1 LGVVEEAAVELSEDV
16 LADVVKRLRRAQG
29 QVGGLIQMIE
39 SGRDCKDV
47 ITQLAAVSRALD
59 RAGFKLIASG
69 LAQCVSDGSA
79 QGKADREQLEK
90 LFLSL
95 A

>member
-1 LGVVEEAAVELSEDV
+1 LLVEMNEEV
-16 LADVVKRLRRAQG
+16 LTDVVKRLRRVQG
-29 QVGGLIQMIE
+29 QVGGIVQMIE

-47 ITQLAAVSRALD
+47 ITQLAAASRALD

-69 LAQCVSDGSA
+69 LEQCISDGSE
-79 QGKADREQLEK
+79 QSVADRAQLEK
-90 LFLSL
+90 LFLAL

>member
-1 LGVVEEAAVELSEDV
+1 MELDKEA
-16 LADVVKRLRRAQG
+16 LADVVVRLRRAQG
-29 QVGGLIQMIE
+29 QIGGVIQMIE

-47 ITQLAAVSRALD
+47 ITQLAAASRALD
-59 RAGFKLIASG
+59 RAGFKIIATG
-69 LAQCVSDGSA
+69 LEQCVADSDADPA
-79 QGKADREQLEK
+79 QARLNRDQLEK

>member
-1 LGVVEEAAVELSEDV
+1 VELNEEV
-16 LADVVKRLRRAQG
+16 LTDVVKRLRRVQG
-29 QVGGLIQMIE
+29 QVGGIVQMIE

-47 ITQLAAVSRALD
+47 ITQLAAASRALD

-69 LAQCVSDGSA
+69 LEQCIADGSE
-79 QGKADREQLEK
+79 QSVADRAQLEK
-90 LFLSL
+90 LFLAL

>member
-1 LGVVEEAAVELSEDV
+1 MVELSEDV
-16 LADVVKRLRRAQG
+16 LTDVTKRLRRAQG

-39 SGRDCKDV
+39 SGRDCREV

-69 LAQCVSDGSA
+69 LEQCVSDGSQ

>member
-1 LGVVEEAAVELSEDV
+1 MELSEDV
-16 LADVVKRLRRAQG
+16 LTDVVKRLRRAQG
-29 QVGGLIQMIE
+29 QVGGLVQMIE
-39 SGRDCKDV
+39 SGRDCRDV

-59 RAGFKLIASG
+59 RAGFRLIASG
-69 LAQCVSDGSA
+69 LEQCVSDGSEQA
-79 QGKADREQLEK
+79 KADREQLEK